1 VGFAALLAW
10 SVPQVPW
17 ELVAY
22 GRYLPTKVGLG
33 TKLYMGE
40 GLNTSVAVTELG
52 TGVRNF
58 HVSGK
63 VEASTD
69 KHDMRLQ
76 RMLAHLP
83 ALLHKQPRSVL
94 VVGCGAGVTAGSFL
108 VHPGVQR
115 IVICEIEPL
124 IPKVVAQYF
133 GEENYDVLHDP
144 RVQVVYDDARHYI
157 LTTRNKFDIITSD
170 PIHPWVKGAATLYTQ
185 EYFELC
191 RQHLNPGGLVTQW
204 VPLYESNLAVVKS
217 EVATFSAAFPN
228 GTLWSN
234 DNEGEGY
241 DLVLLGAAGSARFD
255 LDQVQ
260 QRLSQPDYLPVL
272 ESLRDVGL
280 RSGFALLATYA
291 GRATDLGP
299 WLAGAQIN
307 RDRDLRLQYLAGM
320 GLNFNEQDLIYSD
333 LLVYRRFPK
342 ELFHGSEAQC
352 QAMRELIERPHP
364 KR

>member
-1 VGFAALLAW
+1 
-10 SVPQVPW
+10 
-17 ELVAY
+17 
-22 GRYLPTKVGLG
+22 
-33 TKLYMGE
+33 
-40 GLNTSVAVTELG
+40 
-52 TGVRNF
+52 
-58 HVSGK
+58 
-63 VEASTD
+63 
-69 KHDMRLQ
+69 
-76 RMLAHLP
+76 
-83 ALLHKQPRSVL
+83 
-94 VVGCGAGVTAGSFL
+94 
-108 VHPGVQR
+108 
-115 IVICEIEPL
+115 
-124 IPKVVAQYF
+124 
-133 GEENYDVLHDP
+133 
-144 RVQVVYDDARHYI
+144 VQVVYDDARHYI